1 MCVVSL
7 VLELYHLTD
16 TDWLEISD
24 LHFPQL
30 HDPRNKV
37 LSRNRKST
45 GFIST
50 STNFDLG
57 LLSLGLISP
66 KNIVAHF
73 TQPHGTNKHT
83 YIYIYIYIYIRFVSL
98 DLLDPNIF
106 WPGLT
111 FPRPNFSKIYWG
123 SFRSSLPHQH
133 TYRIR
138 FPWPSGPK
146 HILTWVYFP
155 SAWFIY
161 DLLGL
166 ALLSFTEPNTYI
178 YI

>member
-1 MCVVSL
+1 MCVFSL
-7 VLELYHLTD
+7 VLVLYRLTM
-16 TDWLEISD
+16 LEIPD

-30 HDPRNKV
+30 HDPQNKV
-37 LSRNRKST
+37 LSRNRKYM

-50 STNFDLG
+50 STNFELG

-73 TQPHGTNKHT
+73 TQPHCTNIH
-83 YIYIYIYIYIRFVSL
+83 IYITFVSL

-123 SFRSSLPHQH
+123 SFRSSLLHQH
-133 TYRIR
+133 TYRIH

-155 SAWFIY
+155 SA
-161 DLLGL
+161 
-166 ALLSFTEPNTYI
+166 
-178 YI
+178 